1 MKSGRQALPR
11 GGPESYKV
19 AWALGTLDGDGN
31 LNDDG
36 EVTHVCI
43 SLASR

>member
-11 GGPESYKV
+11 GGFEFYKV
-19 AWALGTLDGDGN
+19 AWALGTLVVDGN
-31 LNDDG
+31 LNGGG
-36 EVTHVCI
+36 EVTHVCV